1 MAFVRQVEYED
12 LAAVA
17 TIQQAAGWRPSSEAD
32 WRHLWADNPALGE
45 GPRPFRGWVLVEGQT
60 TVGFLANVVQA
71 YQFGTRRLLAAI
83 AAGLVVT
90 PEARGSSIQLLLSFS
105 RQPDVDLLLNTTA
118 APHVSKIAEFL
129 KFRRIPQP
137 EYDRSF
143 FWVLRPRPFATAALR
158 KKGYSS
164 RISRIAG
171 PLLAPALWT
180 EGRLRR
186 RGVRQVGD
194 QIELRSLSP
203 ETIGPEFDRLWQRKL
218 AEEPKLLAIR
228 DSQTLR
234 WHFAGRGRP
243 DPPVVIGAYAR
254 AELVGYAA
262 VVRQDAPHLALK
274 RARLADLFVE
284 GDAAE
289 VVRALLSGAAAEARL
304 GGAAML
310 EVIGFPSH
318 VRRIIETL
326 RPFELR
332 DESWPFLFKTSD
344 PELQA
349 ALAAESRWHACL
361 FDGDGSL

>member
-1 MAFVRQVEYED
+1 
-12 LAAVA
+12 
-17 TIQQAAGWRPSSEAD
+17 
-32 WRHLWADNPALGE
+32 
-45 GPRPFRGWVLVEGQT
+45 
-60 TVGFLANVVQA
+60 
-71 YQFGTRRLLAAI
+71 LAAI
-83 AAGLVVT
+83 AAGLLVT
-90 PEARGSSIQLLLSFS
+90 PEARGSSLQLLLSFS
-105 RQPDVDLLLNTTA
+105 RQADVDLLLNTTA

-137 EYDRSF
+137 AYDRSL
-143 FWVLRPRPFATAALR
+143 FWVLRSRPFATAALR

-164 RISRIAG
+164 RVSRVAG
-171 PLLAPALWT
+171 PLLAPVFWT

-186 RGVRQVGD
+186 RDVRHVAD
-194 QIELRSLSP
+194 RIELRTVPP
-203 ETIGPEFDRLWQRKL
+203 EDIGSEFDHLWQRKL
-218 AEEPKLLAIR
+218 AEEPKLLAMR
-228 DSQTLR
+228 DSRTLR

-243 DPPVVIGAYAR
+243 DPPLVIGAYAR

-274 RARLADLFVE
+274 RARVADLFVE
-284 GDAAE
+284 GDNPE
-289 VVRALLSGAAAEARL
+289 VVRALLSSAAAEARL

-318 VRRIIETL
+318 LRQIFQTL

-344 PELQA
+344 PGLQT
-349 ALAAESRWHACL
+349 ALAAESQWHACL